1 MKDKDQKFTVISN
14 KKVIKRFAAIADSNI
29 SDSSEKIDEPK
40 KEITEEKPF
49 ILSKNNL
56 IKEESVILEKKTT
69 IKELAEETIA
79 EPAVVKKI
87 NKKLNNNV
95 FKLISDDYYY
105 NKEPSTLEISH
116 LTKIIKKR
124 VILKDV
130 SVRVNPQEIVALLG
144 PNGAGKTTMFSI
156 VLGILNPT
164 QGKIIF
170 NNKVINEL
178 PIHMRAKEG
187 ISYLPQS
194 RSIFRG
200 LTVEENIRAVAEVAI
215 KDQEK
220 EDELVEH
227 LLNEF
232 KIAHLRTASAL
243 SLSGGEARRVEIARC
258 LTTSPKVL
266 LLDEPFAALDP
277 IAIIE
282 LKEMLRHLKDKG
294 ISIFITDHNV
304 KETLDIVDRAY
315 IINSG
320 ELIAEG
326 SPQEI
331 VENKKARQLY
341 LGLNLEFNYL
351 SIILLRTD
359 LANFP
364 IKNAGINAIKKA
376 GIQALI
382 QIKKKLSTNPIFIN
396 EIIND
401 IIILMPNAIMT
412 VKI

>member
-14 KKVIKRFAAIADSNI
+14 KKIVKRFAAVIDSNNSNLTEQI
-29 SDSSEKIDEPK
+29 KDSK
-40 KEITEEKPF
+40 KNIFEENPL
-49 ILSKNNL
+49 ILSKDKLVNEKNITL
-56 IKEESVILEKKTT
+56 EKGEIIKKSEPEEIKEPT
-69 IKELAEETIA
+69 
-79 EPAVVKKI
+79 VVKKI
-87 NKKLNNNV
+87 NKKLNNNI

-130 SVRVNPQEIVALLG
+130 SVTVNPQEIVALLG
-144 PNGAGKTTMFSI
+144 PNGAGKTTLFSV

-164 QGKIIF
+164 QGKVIF
-170 NNKVINEL
+170 NNKIINEL

-187 ISYLPQS
+187 ISYLPQA

-215 KDQEK
+215 KDEEK
-220 EDELVEH
+220 QDELVEH

-315 IINSG
+315 IINNG

-341 LGLNLEFNYL
+341 LGSQFR
-351 SIILLRTD
+351 I
-359 LANFP
+359 
-364 IKNAGINAIKKA
+364 
-376 GIQALI
+376 
-382 QIKKKLSTNPIFIN
+382 
-396 EIIND
+396 
-401 IIILMPNAIMT
+401 
-412 VKI
+412 

>member
-14 KKVIKRFAAIADSNI
+14 KKVIKRFAAVIDSN
-29 SDSSEKIDEPK
+29 DSNFNEQIKDSK
-40 KEITEEKPF
+40 KEIIEENPLF
-49 ILSKNNL
+49 LSKDKLVSEKN
-56 IKEESVILEKKTT
+56 IILEKQET
-69 IKELAEETIA
+69 INKSEAEEIK

-87 NKKLNNNV
+87 NKKLNNNI

-130 SVRVNPQEIVALLG
+130 SVTVNPQEIVALLG
-144 PNGAGKTTMFSI
+144 PNGAGKTTLFSV

-164 QGKIIF
+164 QGKVIF
-170 NNKVINEL
+170 NNKIINEL

-187 ISYLPQS
+187 ISYLPQA

-215 KDQEK
+215 KNEEK
-220 EDELVEH
+220 QDELVEH

-232 KIAHLRTASAL
+232 KIAHLRTAPAL

-315 IINSG
+315 IINNG

-341 LGLNLEFNYL
+341 LGSQFR
-351 SIILLRTD
+351 I
-359 LANFP
+359 
-364 IKNAGINAIKKA
+364 
-376 GIQALI
+376 
-382 QIKKKLSTNPIFIN
+382 
-396 EIIND
+396 
-401 IIILMPNAIMT
+401 
-412 VKI
+412 

>member
-14 KKVIKRFAAIADSNI
+14 KKIVKRFAAVIDSNNSNPTEQI
-29 SDSSEKIDEPK
+29 KESK
-40 KEITEEKPF
+40 KEIIEENPL
-49 ILSKNNL
+49 ILSKDKLVNEKN
-56 IKEESVILEKKTT
+56 IILEKDET
-69 IKELAEETIA
+69 IKKSEPEENK

-87 NKKLNNNV
+87 NKKLNNNI

-105 NKEPSTLEISH
+105 NREPSTLEISH

-130 SVRVNPQEIVALLG
+130 SVTVNPQEIVALLG
-144 PNGAGKTTMFSI
+144 PNGAGKTTMFSV

-164 QGKIIF
+164 QGKVIF

-187 ISYLPQS
+187 ISYLPQA

-215 KDQEK
+215 KDEEK
-220 EDELVEH
+220 QDELVEH

-315 IINSG
+315 IINNG

-341 LGLNLEFNYL
+341 LGSQFR
-351 SIILLRTD
+351 I
-359 LANFP
+359 
-364 IKNAGINAIKKA
+364 
-376 GIQALI
+376 
-382 QIKKKLSTNPIFIN
+382 
-396 EIIND
+396 
-401 IIILMPNAIMT
+401 
-412 VKI
+412 

>member
-29 SDSSEKIDEPK
+29 SDSSEKIDESK
-40 KEITEEKPF
+40 KKITEEKPF

-69 IKELAEETIA
+69 IKELVEETIA

-87 NKKLNNNV
+87 NKKLNNNI
-95 FKLISDDYYY
+95 FKLITDDYYY

-130 SVRVNPQEIVALLG
+130 SITVNPKEIVALLG
-144 PNGAGKTTMFSI
+144 PNGAGKTTLFSV

-164 QGKIIF
+164 QGKVIF
-170 NNKVINEL
+170 NNKAINEL

-187 ISYLPQS
+187 ISYLPQA

-215 KDQEK
+215 KDEEK
-220 EDELVEH
+220 QDELVEH

-315 IINSG
+315 IINNG

-341 LGLNLEFNYL
+341 LGSHFR
-351 SIILLRTD
+351 I
-359 LANFP
+359 
-364 IKNAGINAIKKA
+364 
-376 GIQALI
+376 
-382 QIKKKLSTNPIFIN
+382 
-396 EIIND
+396 
-401 IIILMPNAIMT
+401 
-412 VKI
+412 

>member
-14 KKVIKRFAAIADSNI
+14 KKVIKRFTAVIDSN
-29 SDSSEKIDEPK
+29 DSNFNEQIKDSK
-40 KEITEEKPF
+40 KEIIEKNPL
-49 ILSKNNL
+49 ILSKDMLVSEKN
-56 IKEESVILEKKTT
+56 IILEKQET
-69 IKELAEETIA
+69 IKKSEAEEIK

-87 NKKLNNNV
+87 NKKLNNNI

-130 SVRVNPQEIVALLG
+130 SVTVNPQEIVALLG
-144 PNGAGKTTMFSI
+144 PNGAGKTTLFSV

-164 QGKIIF
+164 QGKVIF

-187 ISYLPQS
+187 ISYLPQA

-215 KDQEK
+215 KDEEK
-220 EDELVEH
+220 QDELVEH

-341 LGLNLEFNYL
+341 LGSQFR
-351 SIILLRTD
+351 I
-359 LANFP
+359 
-364 IKNAGINAIKKA
+364 
-376 GIQALI
+376 
-382 QIKKKLSTNPIFIN
+382 
-396 EIIND
+396 
-401 IIILMPNAIMT
+401 
-412 VKI
+412 

>member
-1 MKDKDQKFTVISN
+1 MKN
-14 KKVIKRFAAIADSNI
+14 KK
-29 SDSSEKIDEPK
+29 
-40 KEITEEKPF
+40 EEPF
-49 ILSKNNL
+49 ILSKENIIPEEVLEEIAVETPIPKKNNKN
-56 IKEESVILEKKTT
+56 I
-69 IKELAEETIA
+69 
-79 EPAVVKKI
+79 
-87 NKKLNNNV
+87 
-95 FKLISDDYYY
+95 FKLISDDHYY
-105 NKEPSTLEISH
+105 NKKPSTLEITN

-124 VILKDV
+124 VILKNV
-130 SVRVNPQEIVALLG
+130 SVKVEPQEIVALLG

-164 QGKIIF
+164 QGKVIF

-178 PIHMRAKEG
+178 PIHIRAKEG

-215 KDQEK
+215 KDQDK

-282 LKEMLRHLKDKG
+282 LKEMLKHLREKG

-315 IINSG
+315 ILNNG
-320 ELIAEG
+320 EVIAEG

-331 VENKKARQLY
+331 IEDKKARQLY
-341 LGLNLEFNYL
+341 LGSQFR
-351 SIILLRTD
+351 I
-359 LANFP
+359 
-364 IKNAGINAIKKA
+364 
-376 GIQALI
+376 
-382 QIKKKLSTNPIFIN
+382 
-396 EIIND
+396 
-401 IIILMPNAIMT
+401 
-412 VKI
+412 

>member
-14 KKVIKRFAAIADSNI
+14 KKVIKRFAAVIDSN
-29 SDSSEKIDEPK
+29 DSNFNEQIKDSK
-40 KEITEEKPF
+40 KEIIEENPL
-49 ILSKNNL
+49 ILSKDKLVSEKN
-56 IKEESVILEKKTT
+56 IILEKQET
-69 IKELAEETIA
+69 IKKSEAEEIK

-87 NKKLNNNV
+87 NKKLNNNI

-130 SVRVNPQEIVALLG
+130 SVTVNPQEIVALLG
-144 PNGAGKTTMFSI
+144 PNGAGKTTLFSV

-164 QGKIIF
+164 QGKVIF

-187 ISYLPQS
+187 ISYLPQA

-215 KDQEK
+215 KDEEK
-220 EDELVEH
+220 QDELVEH

-282 LKEMLRHLKDKG
+282 LKEMLKHLKDKG

-315 IINSG
+315 IINNG

-326 SPQEI
+326 SSQEI

-341 LGLNLEFNYL
+341 LGSQFR
-351 SIILLRTD
+351 I
-359 LANFP
+359 
-364 IKNAGINAIKKA
+364 
-376 GIQALI
+376 
-382 QIKKKLSTNPIFIN
+382 
-396 EIIND
+396 
-401 IIILMPNAIMT
+401 
-412 VKI
+412 

>member
-40 KEITEEKPF
+40 KEIPEEKPF
-49 ILSKNNL
+49 ILSKKNL
-56 IKEESVILEKKTT
+56 IKKEGVILEKKTT
-69 IKELAEETIA
+69 IKELAEETIS
-79 EPAVVKKI
+79 ESAVVKKN
-87 NKKLNNNV
+87 NKKLNDNI

-164 QGKIIF
+164 QGKVIF

-178 PIHMRAKEG
+178 PIHMRAKQG

-326 SPQEI
+326 PPQEI

-341 LGLNLEFNYL
+341 LGSQFR
-351 SIILLRTD
+351 I
-359 LANFP
+359 
-364 IKNAGINAIKKA
+364 
-376 GIQALI
+376 
-382 QIKKKLSTNPIFIN
+382 
-396 EIIND
+396 
-401 IIILMPNAIMT
+401 
-412 VKI
+412 

>member
-14 KKVIKRFAAIADSNI
+14 KKIVKRFAAVIESHNSNPTEQI
-29 SDSSEKIDEPK
+29 KESK
-40 KEITEEKPF
+40 KEIIEENPL
-49 ILSKNNL
+49 ILSKDKLVNEKN
-56 IKEESVILEKKTT
+56 IILEKAET
-69 IKELAEETIA
+69 IKKSEPEEIK
-79 EPAVVKKI
+79 EPTVIKKI
-87 NKKLNNNV
+87 NKKLNNNI

-105 NKEPSTLEISH
+105 NREPSTLEISH

-130 SVRVNPQEIVALLG
+130 SVAVNPQEIVALLG
-144 PNGAGKTTMFSI
+144 PNGAGKTTMFSV

-164 QGKIIF
+164 QGKVIF

-187 ISYLPQS
+187 ISYLPQA

-215 KDQEK
+215 KDEEK
-220 EDELVEH
+220 QDELVEH

-315 IINSG
+315 IINNG

-341 LGLNLEFNYL
+341 LGSQFR
-351 SIILLRTD
+351 I
-359 LANFP
+359 
-364 IKNAGINAIKKA
+364 
-376 GIQALI
+376 
-382 QIKKKLSTNPIFIN
+382 
-396 EIIND
+396 
-401 IIILMPNAIMT
+401 
-412 VKI
+412 

>member
-14 KKVIKRFAAIADSNI
+14 KKVIKRFAAVIDSN
-29 SDSSEKIDEPK
+29 DSNFNEQIKDSK
-40 KEITEEKPF
+40 KEIIEENPL
-49 ILSKNNL
+49 ILSKDKLVSEKN
-56 IKEESVILEKKTT
+56 IILEKQET
-69 IKELAEETIA
+69 IKKSEAEEIK
-79 EPAVVKKI
+79 ESAVVKKI
-87 NKKLNNNV
+87 NKKLNNNI

-130 SVRVNPQEIVALLG
+130 SVTVNPQEIVALLG
-144 PNGAGKTTMFSI
+144 PNGAGKTTLFSV

-164 QGKIIF
+164 QGKVIF

-187 ISYLPQS
+187 ISYLPQA

-215 KDQEK
+215 KDEEK
-220 EDELVEH
+220 QDELVEH

-315 IINSG
+315 IINNG

-341 LGLNLEFNYL
+341 LGSQFR
-351 SIILLRTD
+351 I
-359 LANFP
+359 
-364 IKNAGINAIKKA
+364 
-376 GIQALI
+376 
-382 QIKKKLSTNPIFIN
+382 
-396 EIIND
+396 
-401 IIILMPNAIMT
+401 
-412 VKI
+412 

>member
-14 KKVIKRFAAIADSNI
+14 KKVIKRFAAVIDSN
-29 SDSSEKIDEPK
+29 DSNFNEQIKDSK
-40 KEITEEKPF
+40 KEIIEENPL
-49 ILSKNNL
+49 ILSKDKLVSEKN
-56 IKEESVILEKKTT
+56 IILEKQET
-69 IKELAEETIA
+69 IKKSEAEEIK

-87 NKKLNNNV
+87 NKKLNNNI

-130 SVRVNPQEIVALLG
+130 SVAVNPQEIVALLG
-144 PNGAGKTTMFSI
+144 PNGAGKTTLFSV

-164 QGKIIF
+164 QGKVIF

-187 ISYLPQS
+187 ISYLPQA

-215 KDQEK
+215 KDEEK
-220 EDELVEH
+220 QDELVEH

-315 IINSG
+315 IINNG

-341 LGLNLEFNYL
+341 LGSQFR
-351 SIILLRTD
+351 I
-359 LANFP
+359 
-364 IKNAGINAIKKA
+364 
-376 GIQALI
+376 
-382 QIKKKLSTNPIFIN
+382 
-396 EIIND
+396 
-401 IIILMPNAIMT
+401 
-412 VKI
+412 

>member
-1 MKDKDQKFTVISN
+1 MKN
-14 KKVIKRFAAIADSNI
+14 KK
-29 SDSSEKIDEPK
+29 
-40 KEITEEKPF
+40 EEPF
-49 ILSKNNL
+49 ILSKENIIPEEVLEEIAVEAPIPKKNNKN
-56 IKEESVILEKKTT
+56 I
-69 IKELAEETIA
+69 
-79 EPAVVKKI
+79 
-87 NKKLNNNV
+87 
-95 FKLISDDYYY
+95 FKLISDDHYY
-105 NKEPSTLEISH
+105 NKKPSTLEITN

-124 VILKDV
+124 VILKNV
-130 SVRVNPQEIVALLG
+130 SVKVEPQEIVALLG

-164 QGKIIF
+164 QGKVIF

-178 PIHMRAKEG
+178 PIHIRAKEG

-215 KDQEK
+215 KDQDK

-282 LKEMLRHLKDKG
+282 LKEMLKHLREKG

-315 IINSG
+315 ILNSG
-320 ELIAEG
+320 EVIAKG
-326 SPQEI
+326 SPNEI
-331 VENKKARQLY
+331 IENKKARQLY
-341 LGLNLEFNYL
+341 LGSQFR
-351 SIILLRTD
+351 I
-359 LANFP
+359 
-364 IKNAGINAIKKA
+364 
-376 GIQALI
+376 
-382 QIKKKLSTNPIFIN
+382 
-396 EIIND
+396 
-401 IIILMPNAIMT
+401 
-412 VKI
+412 

>member
-14 KKVIKRFAAIADSNI
+14 KKVIKRFAAVIDSN
-29 SDSSEKIDEPK
+29 DSNFNEQIKDSK
-40 KEITEEKPF
+40 KEIIEESPL
-49 ILSKNNL
+49 ILSKDKLVSEKN
-56 IKEESVILEKKTT
+56 IILEKQET
-69 IKELAEETIA
+69 IKKSEAEEIK

-87 NKKLNNNV
+87 NKKLNNNI

-130 SVRVNPQEIVALLG
+130 SVTVNPQEIVALLG
-144 PNGAGKTTMFSI
+144 PNGAGKTTLFSI

-164 QGKIIF
+164 QGKVIF
-170 NNKVINEL
+170 NNKIINEL

-187 ISYLPQS
+187 ISYLPQA

-215 KDQEK
+215 KDEEK
-220 EDELVEH
+220 QDELVEH

-315 IINSG
+315 IINNG

-341 LGLNLEFNYL
+341 LGSQFR
-351 SIILLRTD
+351 I
-359 LANFP
+359 
-364 IKNAGINAIKKA
+364 
-376 GIQALI
+376 
-382 QIKKKLSTNPIFIN
+382 
-396 EIIND
+396 
-401 IIILMPNAIMT
+401 
-412 VKI
+412 

>member
-1 MKDKDQKFTVISN
+1 MWSIF
-14 KKVIKRFAAIADSNI
+14 R
-29 SDSSEKIDEPK
+29 
-40 KEITEEKPF
+40 
-49 ILSKNNL
+49 
-56 IKEESVILEKKTT
+56 
-69 IKELAEETIA
+69 
-79 EPAVVKKI
+79 
-87 NKKLNNNV
+87 
-95 FKLISDDYYY
+95 
-105 NKEPSTLEISH
+105 
-116 LTKIIKKR
+116 IIKTNYKKSFNFKER
-124 VILKDV
+124 QSRFDYWIFVLFIILITYV
-130 SVRVNPQEIVALLG
+130 VTELS
-144 PNGAGKTTMFSI
+144 
-156 VLGILNPT
+156 
-164 QGKIIF
+164 
-170 NNKVINEL
+170 NNKIINEL

-187 ISYLPQS
+187 ISYLPQA

-215 KDQEK
+215 KDEEK
-220 EDELVEH
+220 QDELVEH

-315 IINSG
+315 IINNG

-331 VENKKARQLY
+331 VENKKAKQLY
-341 LGLNLEFNYL
+341 LGSQFR
-351 SIILLRTD
+351 I
-359 LANFP
+359 
-364 IKNAGINAIKKA
+364 
-376 GIQALI
+376 
-382 QIKKKLSTNPIFIN
+382 
-396 EIIND
+396 
-401 IIILMPNAIMT
+401 
-412 VKI
+412 

>member
-14 KKVIKRFAAIADSNI
+14 KKVIKRFAAVIDSN
-29 SDSSEKIDEPK
+29 DSNFKEQIKDSK
-40 KEITEEKPF
+40 KEIIEENPL
-49 ILSKNNL
+49 ILSKDKLVSEKN
-56 IKEESVILEKKTT
+56 IILEKQET
-69 IKELAEETIA
+69 IKKSEAEEIK

-87 NKKLNNNV
+87 NKKLNNNI

-130 SVRVNPQEIVALLG
+130 SVTVNPQEIVALLG
-144 PNGAGKTTMFSI
+144 PNGAGKTTLFSL

-164 QGKIIF
+164 QGKVIF
-170 NNKVINEL
+170 NNKIINEL

-187 ISYLPQS
+187 ISYLPQA

-215 KDQEK
+215 KDEEK
-220 EDELVEH
+220 QDELVEH

-315 IINSG
+315 IINNG

-341 LGLNLEFNYL
+341 LGSQFR
-351 SIILLRTD
+351 I
-359 LANFP
+359 
-364 IKNAGINAIKKA
+364 
-376 GIQALI
+376 
-382 QIKKKLSTNPIFIN
+382 
-396 EIIND
+396 
-401 IIILMPNAIMT
+401 
-412 VKI
+412 

>member
-1 MKDKDQKFTVISN
+1 M
-14 KKVIKRFAAIADSNI
+14 
-29 SDSSEKIDEPK
+29 
-40 KEITEEKPF
+40 
-49 ILSKNNL
+49 
-56 IKEESVILEKKTT
+56 
-69 IKELAEETIA
+69 
-79 EPAVVKKI
+79 
-87 NKKLNNNV
+87 

-105 NKEPSTLEISH
+105 NREPSTLEISH

-130 SVRVNPQEIVALLG
+130 SVTVNPQEIVALLG
-144 PNGAGKTTMFSI
+144 PNGAGKTTMFSV

-164 QGKIIF
+164 QGKVIF

-178 PIHMRAKEG
+178 PIHMRAKKG
-187 ISYLPQS
+187 ISYLPQA

-215 KDQEK
+215 KDDEK
-220 EDELVEH
+220 QDELVEH

-315 IINSG
+315 IINNG

-341 LGLNLEFNYL
+341 LGSQFR
-351 SIILLRTD
+351 I
-359 LANFP
+359 
-364 IKNAGINAIKKA
+364 
-376 GIQALI
+376 
-382 QIKKKLSTNPIFIN
+382 
-396 EIIND
+396 
-401 IIILMPNAIMT
+401 
-412 VKI
+412 

>member
-1 MKDKDQKFTVISN
+1 MKNKEPFVLPKENIVPEEILEDNN
-14 KKVIKRFAAIADSNI
+14 KKS
-29 SDSSEKIDEPK
+29 
-40 KEITEEKPF
+40 
-49 ILSKNNL
+49 L
-56 IKEESVILEKKTT
+56 IKKNYK
-69 IKELAEETIA
+69 
-79 EPAVVKKI
+79 
-87 NKKLNNNV
+87 NV
-95 FKLISDDYYY
+95 FKFVSDDFYY
-105 NKEPSTLEISH
+105 NKKPSTLEITN
-116 LTKIIKKR
+116 LTKIIKQR
-124 VILKDV
+124 IILKNV
-130 SVRVNPQEIVALLG
+130 SVRVDPQEIVALLG

-164 QGKIIF
+164 QGKVIF

-178 PIHMRAKEG
+178 PIHIRAKEG

-215 KDQEK
+215 KDKDK

-282 LKEMLRHLKDKG
+282 LKEMFKHLKEKG

-315 IINSG
+315 ILNSG

-326 SPQEI
+326 SPNEI
-331 VENKKARQLY
+331 IENKKARQLY
-341 LGLNLEFNYL
+341 LGSQFR
-351 SIILLRTD
+351 I
-359 LANFP
+359 
-364 IKNAGINAIKKA
+364 
-376 GIQALI
+376 
-382 QIKKKLSTNPIFIN
+382 
-396 EIIND
+396 
-401 IIILMPNAIMT
+401 
-412 VKI
+412 

>member
-1 MKDKDQKFTVISN
+1 MLEEIAVESPIQK
-14 KKVIKRFAAIADSNI
+14 
-29 SDSSEKIDEPK
+29 
-40 KEITEEKPF
+40 
-49 ILSKNNL
+49 KNNKN
-56 IKEESVILEKKTT
+56 I
-69 IKELAEETIA
+69 
-79 EPAVVKKI
+79 
-87 NKKLNNNV
+87 
-95 FKLISDDYYY
+95 FKLISDDHYY
-105 NKEPSTLEISH
+105 NKKPSTLEITN

-124 VILKDV
+124 VILKNV
-130 SVRVNPQEIVALLG
+130 SVKVEPQEIVALLG

-164 QGKIIF
+164 QGKVIF

-178 PIHMRAKEG
+178 PIHIRAKEG

-215 KDQEK
+215 KDQDK

-282 LKEMLRHLKDKG
+282 LKEMLKHLREKG

-315 IINSG
+315 ILNSG
-320 ELIAEG
+320 EVIAEG

-331 VENKKARQLY
+331 IEDKKARQLY
-341 LGLNLEFNYL
+341 LGSQFR
-351 SIILLRTD
+351 I
-359 LANFP
+359 
-364 IKNAGINAIKKA
+364 
-376 GIQALI
+376 
-382 QIKKKLSTNPIFIN
+382 
-396 EIIND
+396 
-401 IIILMPNAIMT
+401 
-412 VKI
+412 

>member
-14 KKVIKRFAAIADSNI
+14 KKVIKRFAAVIDSN
-29 SDSSEKIDEPK
+29 DSNFNEQIKDSK
-40 KEITEEKPF
+40 KEIMEENPL
-49 ILSKNNL
+49 ILSKDKLVGEKN
-56 IKEESVILEKKTT
+56 IILEKQEI
-69 IKELAEETIA
+69 IKKSEAEEIK

-87 NKKLNNNV
+87 NKKLNNNI

-130 SVRVNPQEIVALLG
+130 SVTVNPQEIVALLG
-144 PNGAGKTTMFSI
+144 PNGAGKTTLFSV

-164 QGKIIF
+164 QGKVIF
-170 NNKVINEL
+170 NNKIINEL

-187 ISYLPQS
+187 ISYLPQA

-215 KDQEK
+215 KDEEK
-220 EDELVEH
+220 QDELVEH

-315 IINSG
+315 IINNG

-341 LGLNLEFNYL
+341 LGSQFR
-351 SIILLRTD
+351 I
-359 LANFP
+359 
-364 IKNAGINAIKKA
+364 
-376 GIQALI
+376 
-382 QIKKKLSTNPIFIN
+382 
-396 EIIND
+396 
-401 IIILMPNAIMT
+401 
-412 VKI
+412 

>member
-1 MKDKDQKFTVISN
+1 MKN
-14 KKVIKRFAAIADSNI
+14 KK
-29 SDSSEKIDEPK
+29 
-40 KEITEEKPF
+40 EEPF
-49 ILSKNNL
+49 ILSKEN
-56 IKEESVILEKKTT
+56 IVSEEVLESISIEPPVEKKN
-69 IKELAEETIA
+69 
-79 EPAVVKKI
+79 
-87 NKKLNNNV
+87 NKNI
-95 FKLISDDYYY
+95 FKLISDDHYY
-105 NKEPSTLEISH
+105 NKKPSTLEITN

-124 VILKDV
+124 VILKNV
-130 SVRVNPQEIVALLG
+130 SVKVEPQEIVALLG

-164 QGKIIF
+164 QGKVIF

-178 PIHMRAKEG
+178 PIHIRAKEG

-215 KDQEK
+215 KDQDK

-282 LKEMLRHLKDKG
+282 LKEMLKHLRQKG

-315 IINSG
+315 ILNSG
-320 ELIAEG
+320 EVIAEG

-331 VENKKARQLY
+331 IEDKKARQLY
-341 LGLNLEFNYL
+341 LGSQFR
-351 SIILLRTD
+351 I
-359 LANFP
+359 
-364 IKNAGINAIKKA
+364 
-376 GIQALI
+376 
-382 QIKKKLSTNPIFIN
+382 
-396 EIIND
+396 
-401 IIILMPNAIMT
+401 
-412 VKI
+412 

>member
-1 MKDKDQKFTVISN
+1 MKNKEPFVLPKENIVPEEILEENNTKSPTN
-14 KKVIKRFAAIADSNI
+14 KK
-29 SDSSEKIDEPK
+29 
-40 KEITEEKPF
+40 
-49 ILSKNNL
+49 
-56 IKEESVILEKKTT
+56 
-69 IKELAEETIA
+69 
-79 EPAVVKKI
+79 
-87 NKKLNNNV
+87 NKNV
-95 FKLISDDYYY
+95 FKLISDDFYF
-105 NKEPSTLEISH
+105 NKKPSTLEITN
-116 LTKIIKKR
+116 LTKIIKQR
-124 VILKDV
+124 VILKNV
-130 SVRVNPQEIVALLG
+130 SVRVDPQEIVALLG

-164 QGKIIF
+164 QGKVIF

-178 PIHMRAKEG
+178 PIHIRAKEG

-215 KDQEK
+215 KDKDK

-282 LKEMLRHLKDKG
+282 LKEMLKHLKKKG

-315 IINSG
+315 ILNSG

-326 SPQEI
+326 SPNEI
-331 VENKKARQLY
+331 IENKKARQLY
-341 LGLNLEFNYL
+341 LGSQFR
-351 SIILLRTD
+351 I
-359 LANFP
+359 
-364 IKNAGINAIKKA
+364 
-376 GIQALI
+376 
-382 QIKKKLSTNPIFIN
+382 
-396 EIIND
+396 
-401 IIILMPNAIMT
+401 
-412 VKI
+412 

>member
-1 MKDKDQKFTVISN
+1 MKN
-14 KKVIKRFAAIADSNI
+14 KK
-29 SDSSEKIDEPK
+29 
-40 KEITEEKPF
+40 EEPF
-49 ILSKNNL
+49 ILSKENIIPEEVLEEIAVESPIQKKNNKN
-56 IKEESVILEKKTT
+56 I
-69 IKELAEETIA
+69 
-79 EPAVVKKI
+79 
-87 NKKLNNNV
+87 
-95 FKLISDDYYY
+95 FKLISDDHYY
-105 NKEPSTLEISH
+105 NKKPSTLEITN

-124 VILKDV
+124 VILKNV
-130 SVRVNPQEIVALLG
+130 SVKVEPQEIVALLG

-164 QGKIIF
+164 QGKVIF
-170 NNKVINEL
+170 NNKIINEL
-178 PIHMRAKEG
+178 PIHIRAKEG

-215 KDQEK
+215 KDQDK

-282 LKEMLRHLKDKG
+282 LKEMLKHLREKG

-315 IINSG
+315 ILNSG
-320 ELIAEG
+320 EVIAEG

-331 VENKKARQLY
+331 IEDKKARQLY
-341 LGLNLEFNYL
+341 LGSQFR
-351 SIILLRTD
+351 I
-359 LANFP
+359 
-364 IKNAGINAIKKA
+364 
-376 GIQALI
+376 
-382 QIKKKLSTNPIFIN
+382 
-396 EIIND
+396 
-401 IIILMPNAIMT
+401 
-412 VKI
+412 

>member
-14 KKVIKRFAAIADSNI
+14 KKIVKRFAAVIDSNNSNPTEQI
-29 SDSSEKIDEPK
+29 KESK
-40 KEITEEKPF
+40 KEIIEENPL
-49 ILSKNNL
+49 ILSKDKLVNEKN
-56 IKEESVILEKKTT
+56 IILEKGET
-69 IKELAEETIA
+69 IKKS
-79 EPAVVKKI
+79 EPKEIKEPTVVKKI
-87 NKKLNNNV
+87 NKKLNNNI

-105 NKEPSTLEISH
+105 NKEPSTLKISH

-124 VILKDV
+124 IILKDI
-130 SVRVNPQEIVALLG
+130 SVTVNPQEIVALLG
-144 PNGAGKTTMFSI
+144 PNGAGKTTMFSV
-156 VLGILNPT
+156 VLGILNST
-164 QGKIIF
+164 QGKVIF

-187 ISYLPQS
+187 ISYLPQA

-215 KDQEK
+215 KDEEK
-220 EDELVEH
+220 QDELVEH

-304 KETLDIVDRAY
+304 KEILDIVDRAY
-315 IINSG
+315 IINNG

-331 VENKKARQLY
+331 VESKKARQLY
-341 LGLNLEFNYL
+341 LGSQFR
-351 SIILLRTD
+351 I
-359 LANFP
+359 
-364 IKNAGINAIKKA
+364 
-376 GIQALI
+376 
-382 QIKKKLSTNPIFIN
+382 
-396 EIIND
+396 
-401 IIILMPNAIMT
+401 
-412 VKI
+412 

>member
-14 KKVIKRFAAIADSNI
+14 KKVIKRFAAVIDSN
-29 SDSSEKIDEPK
+29 DSNFKEQIKDSK
-40 KEITEEKPF
+40 KEIIEENPL
-49 ILSKNNL
+49 ILSKDKLVSEKN
-56 IKEESVILEKKTT
+56 IILEKQET
-69 IKELAEETIA
+69 IKKSEAEEIK

-87 NKKLNNNV
+87 NKKLNNNI

-130 SVRVNPQEIVALLG
+130 SVTVNPQEIVALLG
-144 PNGAGKTTMFSI
+144 PNGAGKTTLFSV

-164 QGKIIF
+164 QGKVIF

-187 ISYLPQS
+187 ISYLPQA

-215 KDQEK
+215 KDEEK
-220 EDELVEH
+220 QDELVEH

-315 IINSG
+315 IINNG

-341 LGLNLEFNYL
+341 LGSQFR
-351 SIILLRTD
+351 I
-359 LANFP
+359 
-364 IKNAGINAIKKA
+364 
-376 GIQALI
+376 
-382 QIKKKLSTNPIFIN
+382 
-396 EIIND
+396 
-401 IIILMPNAIMT
+401 
-412 VKI
+412 

>member
-14 KKVIKRFAAIADSNI
+14 KKVIKRFAAVIDSN
-29 SDSSEKIDEPK
+29 DSNFNEQIKDSK
-40 KEITEEKPF
+40 KEIIEENPL
-49 ILSKNNL
+49 ILSKDKLVSEKN
-56 IKEESVILEKKTT
+56 IILEKQET
-69 IKELAEETIA
+69 IKKSEAEEIK

-87 NKKLNNNV
+87 NKKLNNNI

-130 SVRVNPQEIVALLG
+130 SVTVSPQEIVALLG
-144 PNGAGKTTMFSI
+144 PNGAGKTTLFSV

-164 QGKIIF
+164 QGKVIF

-187 ISYLPQS
+187 ISYLPQA

-215 KDQEK
+215 KDEEK
-220 EDELVEH
+220 QDELVEH

-315 IINSG
+315 IINNG

-341 LGLNLEFNYL
+341 LGSQFR
-351 SIILLRTD
+351 I
-359 LANFP
+359 
-364 IKNAGINAIKKA
+364 
-376 GIQALI
+376 
-382 QIKKKLSTNPIFIN
+382 
-396 EIIND
+396 
-401 IIILMPNAIMT
+401 
-412 VKI
+412 

>member
-14 KKVIKRFAAIADSNI
+14 KKVIKRFAAVIDSN
-29 SDSSEKIDEPK
+29 DSNFNEQIKDSK
-40 KEITEEKPF
+40 KEIIEENPLF
-49 ILSKNNL
+49 LSKDKLVSEKN
-56 IKEESVILEKKTT
+56 IILEKQET
-69 IKELAEETIA
+69 INKSEAEEIK

-87 NKKLNNNV
+87 NKKLNNNI

-124 VILKDV
+124 VILKNV
-130 SVRVNPQEIVALLG
+130 SVTVNPQEIVALLG
-144 PNGAGKTTMFSI
+144 PNGAGKTTLFSV

-187 ISYLPQS
+187 ISYLPQA

-215 KDQEK
+215 KDEEK
-220 EDELVEH
+220 QDELVEH

-282 LKEMLRHLKDKG
+282 LKELLRHLKDKG

-315 IINSG
+315 IINNG

-341 LGLNLEFNYL
+341 LGSQF
-351 SIILLRTD
+351 
-359 LANFP
+359 
-364 IKNAGINAIKKA
+364 
-376 GIQALI
+376 
-382 QIKKKLSTNPIFIN
+382 
-396 EIIND
+396 
-401 IIILMPNAIMT
+401 
-412 VKI
+412 KI

>member
-1 MKDKDQKFTVISN
+1 MKDKDQKFTVMSN
-14 KKVIKRFAAIADSNI
+14 KKIVKRFAAVIDSNNSNPTEQI
-29 SDSSEKIDEPK
+29 KESK
-40 KEITEEKPF
+40 KEIIEENPL
-49 ILSKNNL
+49 ILSKDKLVNEKN
-56 IKEESVILEKKTT
+56 IILEKGET
-69 IKELAEETIA
+69 IKKSEPEETK
-79 EPAVVKKI
+79 ELTVVKKI
-87 NKKLNNNV
+87 NKKLNNNI

-105 NKEPSTLEISH
+105 NREPSTLEICH

-130 SVRVNPQEIVALLG
+130 SVTVNPGEIVALLG
-144 PNGAGKTTMFSI
+144 PNGAGKTTLFSV

-164 QGKIIF
+164 QGKVIF

-178 PIHMRAKEG
+178 PIHIRAKEG
-187 ISYLPQS
+187 ISYLPQA

-215 KDQEK
+215 KDEEK
-220 EDELVEH
+220 QDELVEY

-315 IINSG
+315 IINNG

-341 LGLNLEFNYL
+341 LGSQFR
-351 SIILLRTD
+351 I
-359 LANFP
+359 
-364 IKNAGINAIKKA
+364 
-376 GIQALI
+376 
-382 QIKKKLSTNPIFIN
+382 
-396 EIIND
+396 
-401 IIILMPNAIMT
+401 
-412 VKI
+412 

>member
-1 MKDKDQKFTVISN
+1 MKDKDKKFTVISN
-14 KKVIKRFAAIADSNI
+14 KKIVKRFAAVIDSNNSNPTEQI
-29 SDSSEKIDEPK
+29 KESK
-40 KEITEEKPF
+40 KEIIEENPL
-49 ILSKNNL
+49 ILSKDKLVNEKN
-56 IKEESVILEKKTT
+56 IILEKGEKIKKSEPGE
-69 IKELAEETIA
+69 IKEPT
-79 EPAVVKKI
+79 VVKKI
-87 NKKLNNNV
+87 NKKLNNNI

-105 NKEPSTLEISH
+105 NREPSTLEISH

-130 SVRVNPQEIVALLG
+130 SVTVNPQEIVALLG
-144 PNGAGKTTMFSI
+144 PNGAGKTTMFSV

-164 QGKIIF
+164 QGKVIF

-187 ISYLPQS
+187 ISYLPQA

-215 KDQEK
+215 KDEEK
-220 EDELVEH
+220 QDELVEH

-315 IINSG
+315 IINNG

-331 VENKKARQLY
+331 IENKKARQLY
-341 LGLNLEFNYL
+341 LGSQFR
-351 SIILLRTD
+351 I
-359 LANFP
+359 
-364 IKNAGINAIKKA
+364 
-376 GIQALI
+376 
-382 QIKKKLSTNPIFIN
+382 
-396 EIIND
+396 
-401 IIILMPNAIMT
+401 
-412 VKI
+412 

>member
-1 MKDKDQKFTVISN
+1 MKNKNQKFTVISN
-14 KKVIKRFAAIADSNI
+14 KKVIKKFAAVADSNI
-29 SDSSEKIDEPK
+29 SDSSEKIDETK
-40 KEITEEKPF
+40 KEIQEEKLF

-56 IKEESVILEKKTT
+56 VKEESAILEKNST
-69 IKELAEETIA
+69 IKKLAEETVA
-79 EPAVVKKI
+79 ESAVIKKI

-130 SVRVNPQEIVALLG
+130 SVIVNPEEIVALLG

-164 QGKIIF
+164 QGNVIF

-258 LTTSPKVL
+258 LTTSPKIL

-282 LKEMLRHLKDKG
+282 LKEMLRHLRNKG
-294 ISIFITDHNV
+294 ISIFVTDHNV

-315 IINSG
+315 IISSG

-341 LGLNLEFNYL
+341 LGSQF
-351 SIILLRTD
+351 
-359 LANFP
+359 
-364 IKNAGINAIKKA
+364 
-376 GIQALI
+376 
-382 QIKKKLSTNPIFIN
+382 
-396 EIIND
+396 
-401 IIILMPNAIMT
+401 
-412 VKI
+412 KI

>member
-14 KKVIKRFAAIADSNI
+14 KKIVKRFTAVIDSNNSNLTEQI
-29 SDSSEKIDEPK
+29 KESK
-40 KEITEEKPF
+40 KEIIEENPL
-49 ILSKNNL
+49 ILSKDKLVNEKN
-56 IKEESVILEKKTT
+56 IILEKGET
-69 IKELAEETIA
+69 IKKSEPEEIK
-79 EPAVVKKI
+79 EPTVVKKI
-87 NKKLNNNV
+87 NKKLNNNI

-105 NKEPSTLEISH
+105 NREPSTLEISH

-130 SVRVNPQEIVALLG
+130 SVTVNPQEIVALLG
-144 PNGAGKTTMFSI
+144 PNGAGKTTLFSV

-164 QGKIIF
+164 QGKVIF

-187 ISYLPQS
+187 ISYLPQA

-215 KDQEK
+215 KDEEK
-220 EDELVEH
+220 QDELVEH

-315 IINSG
+315 IINNG

-341 LGLNLEFNYL
+341 LGSQFR
-351 SIILLRTD
+351 I
-359 LANFP
+359 
-364 IKNAGINAIKKA
+364 
-376 GIQALI
+376 
-382 QIKKKLSTNPIFIN
+382 
-396 EIIND
+396 
-401 IIILMPNAIMT
+401 
-412 VKI
+412 

>member
-14 KKVIKRFAAIADSNI
+14 KKIVKRFAAVIDSNNSNPTEQI
-29 SDSSEKIDEPK
+29 KESK
-40 KEITEEKPF
+40 KEIIEENPL
-49 ILSKNNL
+49 ILSKDKLVNEKN
-56 IKEESVILEKKTT
+56 IILEKGET
-69 IKELAEETIA
+69 IKKSEPEEIK
-79 EPAVVKKI
+79 EPTVVKKI
-87 NKKLNNNV
+87 NKKLNNNI

-105 NKEPSTLEISH
+105 NREPSTLEISH

-130 SVRVNPQEIVALLG
+130 SVTVNPQEIVALLG
-144 PNGAGKTTMFSI
+144 PNGAGKTTMFSV

-164 QGKIIF
+164 QGKVIF

-187 ISYLPQS
+187 ISYLPQA

-215 KDQEK
+215 KDEEK
-220 EDELVEH
+220 QDELVEH

-282 LKEMLRHLKDKG
+282 LKEMLRHLKIKG

-315 IINSG
+315 IINNG

-341 LGLNLEFNYL
+341 LG
-351 SIILLRTD
+351 SQVRI
-359 LANFP
+359 
-364 IKNAGINAIKKA
+364 
-376 GIQALI
+376 
-382 QIKKKLSTNPIFIN
+382 
-396 EIIND
+396 
-401 IIILMPNAIMT
+401 
-412 VKI
+412 

>member
-40 KEITEEKPF
+40 KEIPEEKPF

-87 NKKLNNNV
+87 NKKLNNNI

-130 SVRVNPQEIVALLG
+130 SITVNPKEIVALLG
-144 PNGAGKTTMFSI
+144 PNGAGKTTLFSV

-164 QGKIIF
+164 QGKVIF

-187 ISYLPQS
+187 ISYLPQA

-215 KDQEK
+215 KDEEK
-220 EDELVEH
+220 QDELVEH

-315 IINSG
+315 IINNG

-341 LGLNLEFNYL
+341 LGSQFR
-351 SIILLRTD
+351 I
-359 LANFP
+359 
-364 IKNAGINAIKKA
+364 
-376 GIQALI
+376 
-382 QIKKKLSTNPIFIN
+382 
-396 EIIND
+396 
-401 IIILMPNAIMT
+401 
-412 VKI
+412 

>member
-1 MKDKDQKFTVISN
+1 MKNKEPFVLPKENIVPEEILEDNN
-14 KKVIKRFAAIADSNI
+14 KKSLIK
-29 SDSSEKIDEPK
+29 
-40 KEITEEKPF
+40 
-49 ILSKNNL
+49 KNN
-56 IKEESVILEKKTT
+56 K
-69 IKELAEETIA
+69 
-79 EPAVVKKI
+79 
-87 NKKLNNNV
+87 NV
-95 FKLISDDYYY
+95 FKLVSDDFYY
-105 NKEPSTLEISH
+105 NKKPSTLEITN
-116 LTKIIKKR
+116 LTKIIKQR
-124 VILKDV
+124 IILKNV
-130 SVRVNPQEIVALLG
+130 SVRVDPQEIVALLG

-164 QGKIIF
+164 QGKVIF

-178 PIHMRAKEG
+178 PIHIRAKEG

-215 KDQEK
+215 QDQEK

-282 LKEMLRHLKDKG
+282 LKEMLKHLKEKG

-315 IINSG
+315 ILNSG

-326 SPQEI
+326 SPNEI
-331 VENKKARQLY
+331 IENKKARQLY
-341 LGLNLEFNYL
+341 LGSQFR
-351 SIILLRTD
+351 I
-359 LANFP
+359 
-364 IKNAGINAIKKA
+364 
-376 GIQALI
+376 
-382 QIKKKLSTNPIFIN
+382 
-396 EIIND
+396 
-401 IIILMPNAIMT
+401 
-412 VKI
+412 